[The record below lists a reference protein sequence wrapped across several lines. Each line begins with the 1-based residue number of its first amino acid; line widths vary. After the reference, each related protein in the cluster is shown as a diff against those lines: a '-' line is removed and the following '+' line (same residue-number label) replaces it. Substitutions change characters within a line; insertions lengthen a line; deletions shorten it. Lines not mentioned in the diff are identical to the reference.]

1 MATLPKSCMRSPAT
15 TRFIAATKGM
25 THPTVIKLHD
35 GNLMPQLGLGV
46 WKAGNEEVVSAIH
59 KALEVGYRS
68 FDTAAAYQNETGVGN
83 ALHSAGVNRDE
94 LFITTKLWNDDQK
107 RPHEALKESLSKLKL
122 DYVDLYLIHW
132 PVPAIGH
139 YVEAWQALIEL
150 QQQGLTKSIGVCN
163 FQVPHLQK
171 LIDET
176 GVAPVINQIELHP
189 LMQQRQ
195 LHAWN
200 ATHKIQT
207 ESWSPL
213 AQGGEGVFD
222 QKVIHQLS
230 DKPRRHVR
238 NGTDRLSGAF
248 RQPITTNGFDS
259 RFHSNENWFV
269 NHRDTR
275 GFAQSALP
283 TAGRR

>member
-1 MATLPKSCMRSPAT
+1 
-15 TRFIAATKGM
+15 M

-176 GVAPVINQIELHP
+176 GVAPVITVGAKTPSSPNAPPEATVAP
-189 LMQQRQ
+189 
-195 LHAWN
+195 AWR
-200 ATHKIQT
+200 ASSTQPTTRSRSSH
-207 ESWSPL
+207 SS
-213 AQGGEGVFD
+213 
-222 QKVIHQLS
+222 
-230 DKPRRHVR
+230 RR
-238 NGTDRLSGAF
+238 
-248 RQPITTNGFDS
+248 
-259 RFHSNENWFV
+259 
-269 NHRDTR
+269 
-275 GFAQSALP
+275 
-283 TAGRR
+283 

>member
-1 MATLPKSCMRSPAT
+1 
-15 TRFIAATKGM
+15 M

-68 FDTAAAYQNETGVGN
+68 FDTAAAYQNEAGVGN
-83 ALHSAGVNRDE
+83 ALSSAGVNRDE

-150 QQQGLTKSIGVCN
+150 QQQGLAKSIGVCN
-163 FQVPHLQK
+163 FQCHICK
-171 LIDET
+171 
-176 GVAPVINQIELHP
+176 
-189 LMQQRQ
+189 
-195 LHAWN
+195 
-200 ATHKIQT
+200 
-207 ESWSPL
+207 S
-213 AQGGEGVFD
+213 
-222 QKVIHQLS
+222 
-230 DKPRRHVR
+230 
-238 NGTDRLSGAF
+238 
-248 RQPITTNGFDS
+248 
-259 RFHSNENWFV
+259 
-269 NHRDTR
+269 
-275 GFAQSALP
+275 
-283 TAGRR
+283 

>member
-1 MATLPKSCMRSPAT
+1 
-15 TRFIAATKGM
+15 M

-200 ATHKIQT
+200 A
-207 ESWSPL
+207 
-213 AQGGEGVFD
+213 
-222 QKVIHQLS
+222 IHQLA
-230 DKPRRHVR
+230 DKYGKTPAQIVIRWHLDSGLVVIPKSVTPSRIAENFDVW
-238 NGTDRLSGAF
+238 DFRLDKDELGAIAKLDQGKRLGPDPDQF
-248 RQPITTNGFDS
+248 G
-259 RFHSNENWFV
+259 
-269 NHRDTR
+269 
-275 GFAQSALP
+275 G
-283 TAGRR
+283 

>member
-1 MATLPKSCMRSPAT
+1 
-15 TRFIAATKGM
+15 M

-132 PVPAIGH
+132 LSTGYRP
-139 YVEAWQALIEL
+139 LRR
-150 QQQGLTKSIGVCN
+150 GLASVDRAAAAG
-163 FQVPHLQK
+163 
-171 LIDET
+171 
-176 GVAPVINQIELHP
+176 A
-189 LMQQRQ
+189 
-195 LHAWN
+195 
-200 ATHKIQT
+200 
-207 ESWSPL
+207 
-213 AQGGEGVFD
+213 D
-222 QKVIHQLS
+222 QKHWRV
-230 DKPRRHVR
+230 
-238 NGTDRLSGAF
+238 
-248 RQPITTNGFDS
+248 
-259 RFHSNENWFV
+259 
-269 NHRDTR
+269 
-275 GFAQSALP
+275 
-283 TAGRR
+283 